1 MSSNSIVGI
10 SSNPANEVSYIL
22 CSDGVMELATI
33 QSNPFNSTKREFT
46 PGLAASF
53 VMGKELDEG
62 DDNIGTIAS
71 SAQDSD
77 EDAEDDNNIILSSM
91 RINKASIV
99 PIKIAELVTAAA
111 TKNRITNW
119 SYWTFTTSA
128 SNPLELTLD
137 KIHNP
142 LIPPAVSI
150 TIAR

>member
-1 MSSNSIVGI
+1 
-10 SSNPANEVSYIL
+10 
-22 CSDGVMELATI
+22 
-33 QSNPFNSTKREFT
+33 
-46 PGLAASF
+46 
-53 VMGKELDEG
+53 MGESLDEG
-62 DDNIGTIAS
+62 DEDIGIIAS
-71 SAQDSD
+71 SVRDSD
-77 EDAEDDNNIILSSM
+77 EDAEDNNNIILSGM
-91 RINKASIV
+91 YIYKASIV